1 MTISRNKEEMYKSPD
16 DLFEIQNNSKSKL
29 EIRFNIYI
37 NRSNQ
42 GSEKL
47 YLSDIKLYKIKIIL
61 YTNKSY
67 VPPNLIV
74 IKVFRF

>member
-47 YLSDIKLYKIKIIL
+47 YLSDIKLY
-61 YTNKSY
+61 
-67 VPPNLIV
+67 
-74 IKVFRF
+74 